1 MTRKLGWIIV
11 VLLAGAPAFAATTGG
26 ISGYVKNTSG
36 TPQLGAVVEIF
47 TSAARIGTVV
57 FTDSNGFYSA
67 DNLPPGTYQVKVSA
81 ASFLP
86 SLREGV
92 SLRAGAH
99 VLVNLTLN
107 TLSDALTLLPAR
119 RGPNTDPDDWHWTM
133 RAPANRPILRILEG
147 DPVVVSKQESE
158 ESRELK
164 ARVAFIAGSEAD
176 GFGGSGDITTAFKL
190 EKSLFSAGTLSF
202 NGDIGAANGS
212 MPAGVLRASYVHH
225 LENGSPAITITYRHF
240 ASPGSAVQNSPYA
253 AIGITTSDKM
263 TLAGFIDLDYGADM
277 QSLEFAKRVTS
288 VRPFGSITVHL
299 SPDMVVEYRYATS
312 APNTRAAKGYDTA
325 PADLSESGPKMALAN
340 GLPEIE
346 HARHQEISVSRRL
359 KKTNI
364 QVAYYAD
371 LLRNAVLTGAGDPS
385 SYSDNVLPDIYSGT
399 FSYSYPGLSTTGTR
413 FVVEQKIS
421 DDLTVTADYSTGGVI
436 SSRMSSGIWQ
446 DLPAMLTTDRQHSL
460 GAKVAGYIP
469 ATKTRW
475 VTSYRWTSGNAL
487 LPVDSFNASP
497 GQMDP
502 YFSIFIRQPLPS
514 TSLVPAKMEAVIDLR
529 NLLAQGYV
537 PILGQDG
544 HTVYLVQSARTLRGG
559 LAFTF

>member
-202 NGDIGAANGS
+202 NG
-212 MPAGVLRASYVHH
+212 
-225 LENGSPAITITYRHF
+225 
-240 ASPGSAVQNSPYA
+240 
-253 AIGITTSDKM
+253 
-263 TLAGFIDLDYGADM
+263 
-277 QSLEFAKRVTS
+277 
-288 VRPFGSITVHL
+288 
-299 SPDMVVEYRYATS
+299 
-312 APNTRAAKGYDTA
+312 
-325 PADLSESGPKMALAN
+325 
-340 GLPEIE
+340 
-346 HARHQEISVSRRL
+346 
-359 KKTNI
+359 
-364 QVAYYAD
+364 
-371 LLRNAVLTGAGDPS
+371 
-385 SYSDNVLPDIYSGT
+385 
-399 FSYSYPGLSTTGTR
+399 
-413 FVVEQKIS
+413 
-421 DDLTVTADYSTGGVI
+421 
-436 SSRMSSGIWQ
+436 
-446 DLPAMLTTDRQHSL
+446 
-460 GAKVAGYIP
+460 
-469 ATKTRW
+469 
-475 VTSYRWTSGNAL
+475 
-487 LPVDSFNASP
+487 
-497 GQMDP
+497 
-502 YFSIFIRQPLPS
+502 
-514 TSLVPAKMEAVIDLR
+514 
-529 NLLAQGYV
+529 
-537 PILGQDG
+537 
-544 HTVYLVQSARTLRGG
+544 
-559 LAFTF
+559 